1 MSIAYNK
8 LKCIE
13 ICVEKYEVTNHLNH
27 IFKILIFWYWL
38 LDSYYTVYAN
48 SIFLC
53 SSFTP
58 WTWYGFSSNTSNTS
72 MFVQMSR
79 FVASF
84 CKSSNRM
91 KLVFSS
97 SSKKEGEWPNWRT
110 PQQGGRKS
118 SPKSLWAPPRTRSHY
133 FLTS

>member
-38 LDSYYTVYAN
+38 LDSSYTVYAN

-53 SSFTP
+53 SLPEHDMVFLQIPQILQCLCKWADLLLPFANQVTE
-58 WTWYGFSSNTSNTS
+58 WRLFS
-72 MFVQMSR
+72 VQVPRRKESDPTEEHL
-79 FVASF
+79 
-84 CKSSNRM
+84 NREAE
-91 KLVFSS
+91 KLSEESV
-97 SSKKEGEWPNWRT
+97 
-110 PQQGGRKS
+110 
-118 SPKSLWAPPRTRSHY
+118 SLSQN
-133 FLTS
+133 